1 VTTPIAP
8 RSPARRQLR
17 GRLEVLLFL
26 LPAFV
31 LFVLFVLWP
40 LIQAVYYSGFKWDGL
55 GPLTDWVGFGNYQ
68 KAFNDKFFTGAIAH
82 NLIILALSVLI
93 QQPFALGLALALSR
107 KFRGRTVLRTVFFA
121 PYVISEATIA
131 VIWLLIL
138 QPHGPL
144 DQTLGAVGL
153 GFVEQLWL
161 ADRNIVLYTMFFII
175 SWQYFGLSMV
185 LYLAGITQIPAEL
198 NEAASIDG
206 ASSRQALRF
215 ITVPLLGPTIRIA
228 VFLSAIG
235 SLQVFGLIYIMT
247 GGGPFHS
254 TDVMVTWMIEVG
266 WTRTQLGY
274 GTAMAVILGI
284 IGLVFSLLYQRF
296 VLRRDTEG
304 AVTSFAG

>member
-1 VTTPIAP
+1 M
-8 RSPARRQLR
+8 
-17 GRLEVLLFL
+17 
-26 LPAFV
+26 
-31 LFVLFVLWP
+31 
-40 LIQAVYYSGFKWDGL
+40 
-55 GPLTDWVGFGNYQ
+55 
-68 KAFNDKFFTGAIAH
+68 
-82 NLIILALSVLI
+82 
-93 QQPFALGLALALSR
+93 
-107 KFRGRTVLRTVFFA
+107 
-121 PYVISEATIA
+121 
-131 VIWLLIL
+131 
-138 QPHGPL
+138 
-144 DQTLGAVGL
+144 
-153 GFVEQLWL
+153 EQLWL

-206 ASSRQALRF
+206 ASSRQALRY

-247 GGGPFHS
+247 GGGPFHA

-284 IGLVFSLLYQRF
+284 IGLAFSLLYQRF

-304 AVTSFAG
+304 AVTSYAG

>member
-1 VTTPIAP
+1 M
-8 RSPARRQLR
+8 
-17 GRLEVLLFL
+17 LLFL
-26 LPAFV
+26 LPALVMFI
-31 LFVLFVLWP
+31 LFVLWP
-40 LIQAVYYSGFKWDGL
+40 LVQALYYSGFKWDGL

-82 NLIILALSVLI
+82 NVIIVVLSILI
-93 QQPFALGLALALSR
+93 QQPLALALALALSR
-107 KFRGRTVLRTVFFA
+107 NFRGRTFLRIIFFA

-131 VIWLLIL
+131 VIWLLVL

-144 DQTLGAVGL
+144 DQTLQAIGL
-153 GFVEQLWL
+153 GFIQPLWL
-161 ADRNIVLYTMFFII
+161 ADRNIVLYTMFFVI
-175 SWQYFGLSMV
+175 SWQYFGFSMV
-185 LYLAGITQIPAEL
+185 LYLAGLTQIPKEL
-198 NEAASIDG
+198 NEAAEIDG
-206 ASSRQALRF
+206 ASTRQSLRF

-228 VFLSAIG
+228 VFLSVIG

-247 GGGPFHS
+247 GGGPFHA

-284 IGLVFSLLYQRF
+284 IGLAFSLLYQRF

-304 AVTSFAG
+304 AVTSYAG